1 MKKEHI
7 SYRLLNLLMLMA
19 VVYLVLNTSN
29 YWGTFI
35 AKVFSTLMPF
45 LLAFAFA
52 YILHPFVERLERKGV
67 RRPLALL
74 SVILV
79 VLFIVVGLVWLTVP
93 VVYDQLISFTKT
105 VTEVINNF
113 NGKFDVELGNFEATV
128 LETLNELIKKFGNY
142 ISTGTIDILGKS
154 VNFITNAM
162 IIFFVTIYLLIDMN
176 KIRAFVKKFLK
187 RWNIKFYYYVK
198 QLDIEIGNYL
208 HGLSIFML
216 IQFFEYSILF
226 KLVGHPN
233 WLLLG
238 LLACFTT
245 IIPYFGGIITNVIAV
260 ITATAISWK
269 LCIATLIITLI
280 FPNID
285 GYLISP
291 HIYGK
296 TNNVNPVLVIITM
309 GFFSKFLGILGIV
322 MGLPIY
328 IVLRCTWEYFDD
340 DIKEKIQ
347 DVKGVKEKGKV

>member
-187 RWNIKFYYYVK
+187 RW
-198 QLDIEIGNYL
+198 
-208 HGLSIFML
+208 
-216 IQFFEYSILF
+216 FFEYSILF

>member
-1 MKKEHI
+1 MKKERI
-7 SYRLLNLLMLMA
+7 NYQLLNLLLLMA
-19 VVYLVLNTSN
+19 IIYLVFKTSN
-29 YWGTFI
+29 YWGTFLVRI
-35 AKVFSTLMPF
+35 ANISMPF
-45 LLAFAFA
+45 LIAFGFA

-74 SVILV
+74 SVVLV
-79 VLFIVVGLVWLTVP
+79 VLLILVGLIWLTVP

-105 VTEVINNF
+105 VSQVINNF
-113 NGKFDVELGNFEATV
+113 NGKFDVELGNFESTV
-128 LETLNELIKKFGNY
+128 LETLNELIKNFGNY

-162 IIFFVTIYLLIDMN
+162 IIFFVSIYLLIDMK

-187 RWNIKFYYYVK
+187 RWNRKFFYYVK
-198 QLDIEIGNYL
+198 QLDVEIGNYL
-208 HGLSIFML
+208 HGLSIFMVV
-216 IQFFEYSILF
+216 QFIEYSILF
-226 KLVGHPN
+226 RLVGHPD

-245 IIPYFGGIITNVIAV
+245 VIPYFGGIITNVIAV
-260 ITATAISWK
+260 VTATAISWK

-328 IVLRCTWEYFDD
+328 IILRCTWEYFDD

-347 DVKGVKEKGKV
+347 DVKGGK